1 MQELFRE
8 AITGPNLLYTILLGF
23 VLLYFLSVL
32 LGALDL
38 EFFEIEL
45 DADIDI
51 DVDVDVD
58 IDMDVDAEA
67 DADIGGGGLFVSVLS
82 FLNIGKVPFM
92 IYVSLVVLSMWVIGI
107 IANHIWYPVYS
118 WFPLALMVPNFL
130 VSLFIGKLLSEPF
143 KSSFSK
149 LNKQGLS
156 KTKLVGKICQA
167 KTRLRSDAIGQAEVM
182 VGEDHH
188 SITAKLQKGK
198 EPIKSGE
205 KGLIIEYHKDEDY
218 FVVAPF
224 DV

>member
-51 DVDVDVD
+51 DVEVDVD
-58 IDMDVDAEA
+58 MNVDA
-67 DADIGGGGLFVSVLS
+67 DADADVGGGGLFVSALS

-130 VSLFIGKLLSEPF
+130 VSLLIGKLLSEPF
-143 KSSFSK
+143 KSSYSK

-156 KTKLVGKICQA
+156 KAKLVGKICQA
-167 KTRLRSDAIGQAEVM
+167 RTTLRSDAIGQAEVM

-188 SITAKLQKGK
+188 PITAKLQKGK
-198 EPIKSGE
+198 DPIKAGA
-205 KGLIIEYHKDEDY
+205 KGLIIEYHQDDDY
-218 FVVAPF
+218 FVVTPF

>member
-51 DVDVDVD
+51 DVD
-58 IDMDVDAEA
+58 IDMDVEAEA
-67 DADIGGGGLFVSVLS
+67 DADVGGGGLFVNVLS

-92 IYVSLVVLSMWVIGI
+92 IYVSLVILSMWVIGI
-107 IANHIWYPVYS
+107 IANHIWYPTYS
-118 WFPLALMVPNFL
+118 WFPLALMLPNFL
-130 VSLFIGKLLSEPF
+130 LSLLVGKLLSEPF

-149 LNKQGLS
+149 INKQGLS

-167 KTRLRSDAIGQAEVM
+167 RTTLRSDAIGQAEVM

-188 SITAKLQKGK
+188 TITAKLQKEK
-198 EPIKSGE
+198 TPIKAGE
-205 KGLIIEYHKDEDY
+205 KGLIIEYHKDDDY
-218 FVVAPF
+218 FIVAPF